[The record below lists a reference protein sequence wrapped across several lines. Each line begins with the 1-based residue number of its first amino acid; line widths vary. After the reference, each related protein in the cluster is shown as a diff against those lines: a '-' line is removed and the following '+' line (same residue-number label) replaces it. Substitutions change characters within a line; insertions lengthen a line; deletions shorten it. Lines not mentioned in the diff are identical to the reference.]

1 MGQEYG
7 GAGAA
12 RGPVNQQWVSSRVRG
27 RTLRDRYRALE
38 PISSGAMGAVYRA
51 IDLETNTEVALKQC
65 TNPHHEQRF
74 EAEARLLASLQHPR
88 VVRVRDHFA
97 APSGQY
103 LVMDLVRGIDLDA
116 LLKQGGEPGLPVD
129 QAIEYVRQACEA
141 LQYVHDQQI
150 VHRDVKPQ
158 NLILSE
164 DGIVLVDFGIAR
176 LLLDV
181 ESQGTIGIGTP
192 RFMAPEVFAGGSV
205 SPRTDVFGVAAT
217 LWTLLAGRPPVYADP
232 ARLSSTVPGVTP
244 ELERT
249 VVAGLE
255 MIPERRVA
263 SVAAFAKALG
273 APLRPETGVSLAVS
287 IEDPDASRGLME
299 AVVHTAAGVFGAAA
313 ASIALVDETTGEL
326 VYQSAWG
333 AGAREIVGVRLPPGA
348 GLAGQVL
355 AAGAGAAVPECRIDP
370 RFAARIATGTGY
382 VPYTML
388 LVPLQRRG
396 QAIGVLSI
404 LDRRDGRAYHNE
416 DLEPAALFADLAVK
430 ALDVSPGSFTSLGV
444 TSRGAR
450 TPREDSVA
458 AADDGR
464 GGAGAGEGHATL
476 PFERSF
482 GEAGT
487 DSSGEGA

>member
-1 MGQEYG
+1 MGQEREPFATLDG
-7 GAGAA
+7 
-12 RGPVNQQWVSSRVRG
+12 VNEPRTASQILG
-27 RTLRDRYRALE
+27 RTLRDRYRVDE

-51 IDLETNTEVALKQC
+51 VDVENDAEVALKQC
-65 TNPHHEQRF
+65 TNPHHDQRF
-74 EAEARLLASLQHPR
+74 EAEARLLASLRHPR
-88 VVRVRDHFA
+88 VVRVIDHFA

-103 LVMDLVRGIDLDA
+103 LVMDLVRGIDLGV
-116 LLKQGGEPGLPVD
+116 LLAQRGTPGLPVD
-129 QAIEYVRQACEA
+129 QAIEYTRQTCEA

-176 LLLDV
+176 LLDEV
-181 ESQGTIGIGTP
+181 EAQGTIGIGTP

-205 SPRTDVFGVAAT
+205 STRTDVFSVAAT

-232 ARLSSTVPGVTP
+232 TKLSTIVPEVTP

-249 VVAGLE
+249 VTAGLE

-273 APLRPETGVSLAVS
+273 APLRTETGISLAVS

-313 ASIALVDETTGEL
+313 ASICLVDKTTGEL

-333 AGAREIVGVRLPPGA
+333 AGAREIVGVRLPPGV
-348 GLAGQVL
+348 GIAGQVVSSGV
-355 AAGAGAAVPECRIDP
+355 AEAVPDCRTDP
-370 RFAARIATGTGY
+370 RFATRIARGTGY

-388 LVPLQRRG
+388 VVPLERG
-396 QAIGVLSI
+396 GRPIGALSI
-404 LDRRDGRAYHNE
+404 LDRRDGRAYRND
-416 DLEPAALFADLAVK
+416 DLEPAELFADLAVK
-430 ALDVSPGSFTSLGV
+430 ALDVTPNSFTSLGM
-444 TSRGAR
+444 TSLG
-450 TPREDSVA
+450 
-458 AADDGR
+458 
-464 GGAGAGEGHATL
+464 
-476 PFERSF
+476 
-482 GEAGT
+482 
-487 DSSGEGA
+487 